1 MRQKINFSTMSRMS
15 HLAVGVACVAILCP
29 LTACGSEV
37 PGKPTASGQ
46 RIEQPTI
53 PLNATCNLKGNPWAW
68 TAPKTIGDIV
78 DTGRSEDDYGMQVS
92 YRAGDAVFTV
102 SEGEAVLSSAA
113 PETDTEL
120 TASEYQR
127 AKDQIV
133 KSSESPEVRDGQDY
147 NVPATENNRV
157 AFKTIDSRDTQ
168 LGLTRVTRTAIRVCN
183 GYALKLDYTDED
195 NTWSEQ
201 TWRRFVGALTLG
213 VNKVE
218 GGGETYV
225 ADDVYGYYRVC
236 NGVPV
241 INAASLDRSKKPL
254 KVAPLATYENLDPA
268 RAANAH
274 WTETSLEF
282 GAPYSVDSSEYAQV
296 DVVACFKAVAGTEKQ
311 VSTCEVAQHDGGS
324 VSAAYYHVDYD
335 LTFYEAKTAKK
346 LDTGETRVPGTSA
359 DCHTDPYLNP
369 NDPRI
374 YSFPD
379 TDAASAAVQA
389 FAG

>member
-1 MRQKINFSTMSRMS
+1 MSR
-15 HLAVGVACVAILCP
+15 LAVAVACVAILCP
-29 LTACGSEV
+29 LTACESQV
-37 PGKPTASGQ
+37 SGEPVAGGP
-46 RIEQPTI
+46 RTEQPTI

-68 TAPKTIGDIV
+68 TAPKSIGNMV
-78 DTGRSEDDYGMQVS
+78 DTGRSEDDSGMYAHYG
-92 YRAGDAVFTV
+92 AGSAVFSV
-102 SEGEAVLSSAA
+102 FEAEAVLTSFAG

-127 AKDQIV
+127 AKDEIV
-133 KSSESPEVRDGQDY
+133 KSSENPVVRDGRDY

-168 LGLTRVTRTAIRVCN
+168 LGITEVTRTAIRVCN
-183 GYALKLDYTDED
+183 GYVLKIEYTDED
-195 NTWSEQ
+195 KTWSEQ
-201 TWRRFVGALTLG
+201 TWQRLVGALTLG

-236 NGVPV
+236 DGVPV
-241 INAASLDRSKKPL
+241 INAASLDMSKKPL
-254 KVAPLATYENLDPA
+254 KVAPLATYDNLDPA

-274 WTETSLEF
+274 WTEVGSEF
-282 GAPYSVDSSEYAQV
+282 DGPYVADSSEYTQV
-296 DVVACFKAVAGTEKQ
+296 AVVACFKAVAGTEQQ
-311 VSTCEVAQHDGGS
+311 VSTCNVVQRDGGS

-359 DCHTDPYLNP
+359 DCHTDPDLNR
-369 NDPRI
+369 NDPRL

-379 TDAASAAVQA
+379 DNAVSEALKA